1 MLFCLKNFIVKKWGF
16 KALFYR
22 FSSHFVVKI
31 IFSSF
36 VLLKFYFIFLKG

>member
-1 MLFCLKNFIVKKWGF
+1 M
-16 KALFYR
+16 FYR

-31 IFSSF
+31 ILLSF